1 MEASSDPDEPLTR
14 LPSIFSDLSS
24 PDTPSTP
31 YMATDLFVSSSPSPP
46 ATSYPSFFNS
56 TPPRPQHIQ
65 HASLSSASTEDV
77 SDSEDSNGSV
87 PGRSQATEIRDDDD
101 YDEDDHMEDVQRIP
115 PPPSV
120 VALLPPP
127 DPPRP
132 ILEQHPNPMLVSLVP
147 ITFGSGTD
155 LMGTGSSQIV
165 NVRPSVPS
173 GDFSRNGL

>member
-1 MEASSDPDEPLTR
+1 
-14 LPSIFSDLSS
+14 
-24 PDTPSTP
+24 
-31 YMATDLFVSSSPSPP
+31 MATDLFVSSSPSPP

-56 TPPRPQHIQ
+56 TPPRPQHVQ

-120 VALLPPP
+120 VALLPPT

-132 ILEQHPNPMLVSLVP
+132 IPLALEQHHPNPMLVSLVP
-147 ITFGSGTD
+147 ITFGSATD
-155 LMGTGSSQIV
+155 VMGTGSSQIV
-165 NVRPSVPS
+165 NVRCVPS
-173 GDFSRNGL
+173 GDFSRNGTLID